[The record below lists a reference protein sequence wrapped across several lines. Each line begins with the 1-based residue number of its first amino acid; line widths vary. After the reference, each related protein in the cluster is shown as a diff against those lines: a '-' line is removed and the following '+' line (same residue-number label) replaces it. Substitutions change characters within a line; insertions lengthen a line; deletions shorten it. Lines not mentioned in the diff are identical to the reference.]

1 MYPKKRIQQLNLR
14 RDLNRRLRFV
24 KQRIGETVIEHHFFR
39 GAIPTMPNGLR
50 IPPPWARN
58 AANEGWTRGFG
69 AVFDRITPEEIQR
82 DPRGAV
88 REITAIHES
97 LMAYISS
104 PKLDEEIGEIG
115 DTELAEIKKAIWPD
129 VGKILLQNLKKLDA
143 RLDELL
149 PPATHAQL
157 IEYHSR
163 ELRATKAV
171 GVGDE
176 LIFGGKTMTAKI
188 CYIIWFFWPELEAKR
203 QMTAGDLHTW
213 LKTALG
219 IFASQKLVEA
229 IFTRLRMSTGK
240 VNPRST

>member
-24 KQRIGETVIEHHFFR
+24 KQRIVETVIEHHFFR

-58 AANEGWTRGFG
+58 AANEAWTRGLG
-69 AVFDRITPEEIQR
+69 AVFDRITPEEIRR

-88 REITAIHES
+88 REIRAIHES

-104 PKLDEEIGEIG
+104 PKLEAEMREIG
-115 DTELAEIKKAIWPD
+115 DKELAEIREAIWPD
-129 VGKILLQNLKKLDA
+129 IGKSLLQNLKKLDA
-143 RLDELL
+143 RLDDLL

-157 IEYHSR
+157 IEYQGR
-163 ELRATKAV
+163 ESRATRAMNLAE
-171 GVGDE
+171 DSI
-176 LIFGGKTMTAKI
+176 LGGKTMTANI
-188 CYIIWFFWPELEAKR
+188 CYIVWFFWPEFEAK
-203 QMTAGDLHTW
+203 QHMTAGDLHTW
-213 LKTALG
+213 LKSTLG